1 MEPWGNIST
10 TEILINKVKRR
21 KKYTYDNIFCFD
33 TETTS
38 AFITPEGAVIPYD
51 YEKPEEYYTK
61 CEKIGW
67 MYVWMFSVDDH
78 VFYGRTWE
86 DLKNFFIQLN
96 KIFPEE
102 KIVYVHNLSFDW
114 QFLRNIFPK
123 WDSVFCRNKRKV
135 LTAEVGS
142 FRFQCSYFLVN
153 LSLDKWAKQK
163 NLPVTKAVGQLD
175 YNQIRTPLTDLTS
188 QELNYCERDL
198 LVMYEGLK
206 LYREK
211 YGHVYKIPLTQTGE
225 VRVDCAR
232 EMKSEYSYRRLQAS
246 LMPKT
251 LKDYNYM
258 MAAFFGGD
266 VHANYIHANK
276 TLHHV
281 KSMDIA
287 SDYPWQ
293 LISRKFP
300 QTVFVDIKTDLKR
313 FMYNDR
319 YSYLVTFEVYDF
331 KSKLFNTFLSRSRC
345 QEIRGAVCDNGRVIS
360 ADYALII
367 FTNIDFELF
376 LRFYEYKDLRI
387 LRAKVAINQY
397 LNAKY
402 CRYVISL
409 YKDKTELKGLPD
421 QEDFYGWRKQCLNGL
436 YGDAVTRDFSTNI
449 IFNGVDF
456 ESIPPTEESYR
467 TDYEK
472 KQKRRDKLY
481 KSVNIGIWVTAYA
494 RQMLWNIIEQLDEQI
509 VYFDTDC
516 VKFLGNDR
524 GILSGRNMVTL
535 AEHYK
540 IAKRLQ
546 IPVSDL
552 SPCDKFGK
560 PYPIG
565 VFTPEPKLATGFTDY
580 KTLGAKKYALRDL
593 PGDPVEITIAGVP
606 KKNANLLQSV
616 DDLRDDLIF
625 SPEQC
630 GKNISFYCDDQPVG
644 LMIDGWELTDHY
656 GICLQPTGYTV
667 GLTMEYL
674 LLLAANRDGHRHD
687 LDFMDEAERI

>member
-21 KKYTYDNIFCFD
+21 KKDTYDNIFCFD

-51 YEKPEEYYTK
+51 YGKSEEYYTK

-67 MYVWMFSVDDH
+67 MYIWMFSVDDH
-78 VFYGRTWE
+78 VFYGRTWD
-86 DLKNFFIQLN
+86 DLKAFIKELCR
-96 KIFPEE
+96 IFPAE

-114 QFLRNIFPK
+114 QFLRNIFPE

-163 NLPVTKAVGQLD
+163 NLSVTKAVGKLD
-175 YNQIRTPLTDLTS
+175 YNRIRTPLTDLTP
-188 QELNYCERDL
+188 QELDYCERDL

-232 EMKSEYSYRRLQAS
+232 VMKSEYSYRRLQAS

-258 MAAFFGGD
+258 MSAFFGGD
-266 VHANYIHANK
+266 VHANYIYTNK
-276 TLHHV
+276 SLHHV

-300 QTVFVDIKTDLKR
+300 QTVFVDIKTDLKK

-376 LRFYEYKDLRI
+376 LRFYDYKKLRI

-421 QEDFYGWRKQCLNGL
+421 QEAFYAWRKQCLNGL
-436 YGDAVTRDFSTNI
+436 FGDAVTRDFSTNI

-456 ESIPPTEESYR
+456 ESIPPTETSYR
-467 TDYEK
+467 KDYDK

-481 KSVNIGIWVTAYA
+481 KSANIGIWVTAYA
-494 RQMLWNIIEQLDEQI
+494 RKMLWDIIAQLDDQI

-516 VKFLGNDR
+516 VKFLGNDH

-535 AEHYK
+535 AEHDK

-565 VFTPEPKLATGFTDY
+565 VFTPEPKLPTGFTDF

-593 PGDPVEITIAGVP
+593 PDDPVEITIAGVP

-616 DDLRDDLIF
+616 DDLRDDLVF

-644 LMIDGWELTDHY
+644 LLIDGWELTDHY
-656 GICLQPTGYTV
+656 GICLQPAGYTV
-667 GLTMEYL
+667 GLTMDQL
-674 LLLAANRDGHRHD
+674 LLQLANRDGHRHD
-687 LDFMDEAERI
+687 LDFLDALETL